1 MRTFS
6 KLLLLLCISSV
17 GYSQNLHIGIAAGL
31 SNYQGDLI
39 DKYYDFRQTDAHFGI
54 IANYELA
61 DQLMIRGGFT
71 YAKVSGHDRFSKKD
85 VLRMRNLSFESKI
98 KELSLTGEFYINNL
112 YYRRYSP
119 YLFGGIALFHFN
131 PYTFDSAGSK
141 VFLKPLSTEGQ
152 GIPGYRQK
160 PYSLLQVS
168 FPFGAGIKYALTD
181 NIRIGAELG
190 FRKTFTDYLDDVS
203 TSYADPNDLLNARG
217 PLSVSLSYRGDEVSD
232 GNPAYPAKGE
242 QRGGE
247 QFKDLYYF
255 TGLNITFRIGGK
267 KTSTE
272 NGLFRSRKQKE
283 SCPPVP
289 L

>member
-6 KLLLLLCISSV
+6 KLLVLLCISSF
-17 GYSQNLHIGIAAGL
+17 GYSQNFHIGVAGGL

-39 DKYYDFRQTDAHFGI
+39 DKYYDPRQSHGHFGVI
-54 IANYELA
+54 VNYELA
-61 DQLMIRGGFT
+61 DQFMLRGGFT
-71 YAKVSGHDRFSKKD
+71 FAKVSGNDRFSSKN
-85 VLRMRNLSFESKI
+85 VLQMRNLSFESKI
-98 KELSLTGEFYINNL
+98 QELSLTGEFYINNL

-119 YLFGGIALFHFN
+119 YIFGGVALFHFN

-152 GIPGYRQK
+152 GLAGYKQK

-181 NIRIGAELG
+181 NIRIGAEVG

-203 TSYADPNDLLNARG
+203 TSYADPNDLLNAKG
-217 PLSVSLSYRGDEVSD
+217 AQSVSLAYRGDEVAG
-232 GNPAYPAKGE
+232 GNPIYPAKGE

-255 TGLNITFRIGGK
+255 SGLNITFRIGGNK
-267 KTSTE
+267 AGSEK
-272 NGLFRSRKQKE
+272 GWFRSRKSKE
-283 SCPPVP
+283 NCPPVP